1 MGRMGRK
8 TKIPSKQALNLCEK
22 IAELVWL
29 LSFVKNAT
37 RRTQSLSIALWTRA
51 LSSAGGA
58 EDTPGINTCGVHHVV
73 SAKIPDRQVDK
84 PGRFV
89 LAIGVISTLKTE
101 LTGTLSL
108 ITLQEY
114 QIRRVRGVSVIL
126 LIAAFIA
133 VIVAAAVMVIV
144 VVVEMMMVILSN
156 NM

>member
-1 MGRMGRK
+1 M
-8 TKIPSKQALNLCEK
+8 
-22 IAELVWL
+22 
-29 LSFVKNAT
+29 
-37 RRTQSLSIALWTRA
+37 
-51 LSSAGGA
+51 
-58 EDTPGINTCGVHHVV
+58 V

-144 VVVEMMMVILSN
+144 VVEEMMMVILSN